1 MTASNGDTKYYGC
14 LEDAD
19 AVPLGMEPISK
30 FTRYQLRNLMD
41 EIDYVVHKVLPSDNA
56 ENDQLLVLLQHRK
69 PVDAKNFGSFDYDII
84 IQADVEGNLNMR
96 LTSSCSSVRDI
107 YVRASPAIFQEVL
120 EIAKYG
126 KHKTDISQ
134 KVREN
139 QRDIL
144 EAFELTIKENK
155 EDYFIQE
162 YKIKEEDGTIC
173 TENNG
178 YKTNTLKKILKI
190 LARITHRKSIK
201 VNPFLKE
208 MIKLPPISSYLHS
221 LTRVLHHDIP
231 LFPNIM
237 EIRVEVKDPKKI
249 ALLED
254 SAVTLSYEKT
264 EVPINELVELFMFV
278 EKNIDYNYIFRDGP
292 STNSKLYF
300 SIRHQADTSKRLTF
314 SDKKVFDKITE
325 IIDKYYFKK

>member
-1 MTASNGDTKYYGC
+1 MCTRIRE
-14 LEDAD
+14 L
-19 AVPLGMEPISK
+19 PI
-30 FTRYQLRNLMD
+30 
-41 EIDYVVHKVLPSDNA
+41 VLT
-56 ENDQLLVLLQHRK
+56 VLL
-69 PVDAKNFGSFDYDII
+69 
-84 IQADVEGNLNMR
+84 
-96 LTSSCSSVRDI
+96 
-107 YVRASPAIFQEVL
+107 AS
-120 EIAKYG
+120 
-126 KHKTDISQ
+126 HT
-134 KVREN
+134 
-139 QRDIL
+139 
-144 EAFELTIKENK
+144 
-155 EDYFIQE
+155 
-162 YKIKEEDGTIC
+162 
-173 TENNG
+173 
-178 YKTNTLKKILKI
+178 
-190 LARITHRKSIK
+190 
-201 VNPFLKE
+201 
-208 MIKLPPISSYLHS
+208 

>member
-1 MTASNGDTKYYGC
+1 MSYHKGKSYNKNYDSIDYGFFSSVADLNNFLTRFNAILTNQEQGDKIGPIYLCIVRMTASNGDTKYYGC

-56 ENDQLLVLLQHRK
+56 ENDQLLVLLQYRK

-84 IQADVEGNLNMR
+84 IRADVEGNFNMR

-107 YVRASPAIFQEVL
+107 YVRASPSIFQEVL

-155 EDYFIQE
+155 EGNMNFLFRKKLCTGSLYHYNASQLALSRFILDYFIQE

-178 YKTNTLKKILKI
+178 YKTNALKKILKI

-208 MIKLPPISSYLHS
+208 MIKLPPISSYL
-221 LTRVLHHDIP
+221 
-231 LFPNIM
+231 
-237 EIRVEVKDPKKI
+237 
-249 ALLED
+249 
-254 SAVTLSYEKT
+254 
-264 EVPINELVELFMFV
+264 
-278 EKNIDYNYIFRDGP
+278 
-292 STNSKLYF
+292 
-300 SIRHQADTSKRLTF
+300 
-314 SDKKVFDKITE
+314 
-325 IIDKYYFKK
+325 